1 MRKMMRRVTATV
13 LIAAALLLP
22 VRALPETSARSA
34 ILIDADTGQVLYES
48 NADTQSLIA
57 STTKIMTAL
66 VVLEHLPP
74 EREVEIPEEAVGI
87 EGSSIYLRAGEH
99 LTVEALLY
107 GLLLHSGNDAAVA
120 LALVCAGSVEEF
132 VDLMNLKA
140 QKLGLKNT
148 HFENPNG
155 LDGENHHSSAR
166 DLAILTQ
173 SALENELFAKIVST
187 KTVQIGDRSLTNH
200 NRLLWSCEGC
210 IGIKTGYTKA
220 AGRTLVSAARR
231 NGRTL
236 IAVTLNDANDW
247 QDHCRLYDYGFS
259 LYQNKTVVR
268 AGQTVAEISLMNGS
282 KAELIAGESFDYFCT
297 ENETVHFEVDYPKL
311 AFSRGKPGG
320 FAGYGGVYIG
330 TKRVA
335 TVRLL
340 WGKENEGENSEN
352 SVVARCGLSPC
363 GGKNDR

>member
-22 VRALPETSARSA
+22 VRAVPETSARSA
-34 ILIDADTGQVLYES
+34 ILIDADTGQVLYEH
-48 NADTQSLIA
+48 NADTPSLIA

-66 VVLEHLPP
+66 VVSEHLPP
-74 EREVEIPEEAVGI
+74 EKEVEIPEEAVGI
-87 EGSSIYLRAGEH
+87 EGSSMYLRAGER

-155 LDGENHHSSAR
+155 LDGENHYSSAR

-173 SALENELFAKIVST
+173 NAIKNELFAKIVST
-187 KTVQIGDRSLTNH
+187 KTVQIGDRCLTNH

-210 IGIKTGYTKA
+210 IGVKTGYTKA
-220 AGRTLVSAARR
+220 AGRTLVSAASR

-268 AGQTVAEISLMNGS
+268 VGQTVAEIPLMSGLT
-282 KAELIAGESFDYFCT
+282 AELIAAESFDCFCV
-297 ENETVHFEVDYPKL
+297 ENETVRIEVDHPKQ
-311 AFSRGKPGG
+311 AFSVGTAGS
-320 FAGYGGVYIG
+320 FAGYGGIYLG
-330 TKRVA
+330 ERRVA

-352 SVVARCGLSPC
+352 FVVARCGISSC
-363 GGKNDR
+363 G